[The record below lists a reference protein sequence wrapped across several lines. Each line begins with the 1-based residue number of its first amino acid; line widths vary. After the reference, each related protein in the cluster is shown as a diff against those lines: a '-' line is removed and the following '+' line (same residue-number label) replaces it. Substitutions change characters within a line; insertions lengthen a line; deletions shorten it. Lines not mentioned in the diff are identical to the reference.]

1 MLIRK
6 KIILGVTGSIA
17 AYKSAPLTRLLIKQ
31 GADVRIVLT
40 EAAQEFVTP
49 LTLSTLSKN
58 PVESSFTSGDKGQ
71 WVNHVEMGLW
81 ADALIIAPASAF
93 TISSCANGLAGNLL
107 TAIYLSAKCP
117 VFFAPAMDL
126 DMWKH
131 PSTTDNIEKLRSF
144 GNLIIEPGNGELA
157 SGLIGEG
164 RMSEPE
170 DIVTY
175 IDDYFSSRQQFKNKN
190 IIITA
195 GPTREPIDAV
205 RYISNHSS
213 GKMGYALA
221 EELASRGAHVT
232 LVSGPTE
239 RKLNKGNNI
248 QLIPVE
254 TAQQMG
260 EAVLSRFDSCHAAI
274 LSAAVADYRPV
285 KAADG
290 KIKKNGEVPQLVLE
304 ETTDI
309 LMELGKRK
317 KEGQYLGG
325 FALETSNGH
334 EYAEQKLQKKNL
346 DFIVLNVLSDENP
359 VFNNDQNKI
368 EILLKGGNW
377 TTLPKMQKS
386 QAASYIADTLNSLFR
401 EI

>member
-31 GADVRIVLT
+31 GAEVRVVLT
-40 EAAQEFVTP
+40 ESARDFVTP

-58 PVESSFTSGDKGQ
+58 PVESSFTTGEKGQ

-81 ADALIIAPASAF
+81 ADAFLIAPASAF

-107 TAIYLSAKCP
+107 TAIYLSARCP

-131 PSTTDNIEKLRSF
+131 PSTTENIAKLRSF
-144 GNLIIEPGNGELA
+144 GNLIIEPGIGELA
-157 SGLIGEG
+157 SGLVGEG

-170 DIVTY
+170 EIVSFL
-175 IDDYFSSRQQFKNKN
+175 DDYFSSRQQFKGKR

-205 RYISNHSS
+205 RFISNHSS

-221 EELASRGAHVT
+221 EELASRGAHVI

-239 RKLNKGNNI
+239 RKLNKGSI
-248 QLIPVE
+248 ELIHVE
-254 TAQQMG
+254 TAQQM
-260 EAVLSRFDSCHAAI
+260 ADVVLHMYDSCHAAI
-274 LSAAVADYRPV
+274 LSAAVADYRP
-285 KAADG
+285 KYAASG
-290 KIKKNGEVPQLVLE
+290 KIKKDGEVPQIELE

-309 LMELGKRK
+309 LFELGKRK
-317 KEGQYLGG
+317 KEGQFLGG
-325 FALETSNGH
+325 FALETSNGRAH
-334 EYAEQKLQKKNL
+334 AEQKLHKKNL

-359 VFNNDQNKI
+359 VFNNDENQI
-368 EILLKGGNW
+368 EILLRDKQW
-377 TTLPKMQKS
+377 KTFPKMQKAE
-386 QAASYIADTLNSLFR
+386 AASFIADTLNNLIR